1 MTQRPGQDYDC
12 LPRLADSTP
21 ALAGVGAL
29 AHPVDFFFVVQGGHN
44 QLWLN
49 RVELDFYQVP
59 GTFLRCCRFPERD
72 IPPVRIEK
80 Q

>member
-21 ALAGVGAL
+21 ALAGRI
-29 AHPVDFFFVVQGGHN
+29 FFVVQGGHT

-49 RVELDFYQVP
+49 RVELDLYQVP
-59 GTFLRCCRFPERD
+59 GTFLRCCRFPEPD